1 MKAVLARTYESNQT
15 IGSIILFDGRV
26 KKYQCVSIELP
37 DNGNQRNVSCI
48 PEGVYDCVKEDNP
61 KRGMVFR
68 VLNVKDRD
76 GILIHKGNYASG
88 EHVDTLGCILPG
100 KFFED
105 LNKDGNMD
113 VGDSTAAMN
122 DLLAYLPDKFKLYVL

>member
-1 MKAVLARTYESNQT
+1 MKAILARTYEKNQT
-15 IGSIILFDGRV
+15 IGSIIIFEGRV

-37 DNGNQRNVSCI
+37 DLGNQHDISCI
-48 PEGVYDCVKEDNP
+48 PEGAYDVVKEDNP

-68 VLNVKDRD
+68 VLNVPGRD

-88 EHVDTLGCILPG
+88 NHVDTLGCILPG

-105 LNKDGNMD
+105 LNQDGNLD
-113 VGDSTAAMN
+113 VGDSTGAMK
-122 DLLAYLPDKFKLYVL
+122 DLIEILPNKFKLYII